1 MSEIVVTDEAGLRT
15 IRIDRPDKKNALTRA
30 MYAAMGE
37 ALRDA
42 ATSPAVRVVFITGG
56 AACFTSGNDVADS
69 DAFDQAGDRANGAR
83 NGLPARD
90 AVQHRQQR
98 QVGEQVDG
106 FAAEDCSGFPAPASG
121 RGDCGHVHDSM

>member
-30 MYAAMGE
+30 MYAAMGD

-56 AACFTSGNDVADS
+56 AACFTSGNDVADFKARGHVILYVS
-69 DAFDQAGDRANGAR
+69 HRMEEIFRICDSTTVFRDGRSVMQVHEAQKKKAFISRMR
-83 NGLPARD
+83 
-90 AVQHRQQR
+90 
-98 QVGEQVDG
+98 
-106 FAAEDCSGFPAPASG
+106 PASLMVFSG
-121 RGDCGHVHDSM
+121 MA